1 MTTLTLVAGM
11 LPLALGTGPGAEE
24 RYTIAVVVIGG
35 QSLLLTLVV
44 TPVVYAIFDEL
55 GAAVPAR
62 LRLLDVR
69 GARPRA
75 ADR

>member
-1 MTTLTLVAGM
+1 M
-11 LPLALGTGPGAEE
+11 
-24 RYTIAVVVIGG
+24 VVIGG